1 MYAQQAA
8 VLCDLTVPPPAI
20 DDSFPHVKLLEQ
32 LSESDAKLV
41 KQFLASRTVG
51 TSDCSKPQSS
61 DLSVDI
67 PEYRTDLREALLLLA
82 SLKQSK
88 IVLDELLSSSANTE
102 SDIIGWDAEV
112 ERTEQIKELLNPQL
126 STLEDPA
133 RTRVLKRKLAV
144 RRKKRNWQKRR
155 NLRLAEDRKKLLED
169 REKRQQEIAAWETE
183 WRNRLEQEQVARE
196 ELAAKSAIL
205 ADVRWRKAR
214 AKRYLRRFEKTI
226 QLHDQRTVTEETVG
240 GNTDGGNIPEE
251 RFQRS
256 IGCLIDEWKKKLS
269 DCVKEEKR
277 LKDELA
283 RRSTG
288 NESRRRENRWRKAL
302 FGDASASLNRIDRNP
317 VDEFVA
323 VRRTWDAYALPNKP
337 DQPQLVSQ
345 GSAVPFGWIKPP
357 EDSLP
362 EWLSYRVNREAKRA
376 LNTAS

>member
-32 LSESDAKLV
+32 LSEADAQLV
-41 KQFLASRTVG
+41 EQFLASRTVG
-51 TSDCSKPQSS
+51 SNDCSKPQPL
-61 DLSVDI
+61 DPSVDI
-67 PEYRTDLREALLLLA
+67 PEYRSDLRESLLLLA
-82 SLKQSK
+82 SLKQST
-88 IVLDELLSSSANTE
+88 IVLDELQTSSPDTVVWNT
-102 SDIIGWDAEV
+102 EV
-112 ERTEQIKELLNPQL
+112 ERTEHIKELFSAKL

-133 RTRVLKRKLAV
+133 RMRRLKRKLTM
-144 RRKKRNWQKRR
+144 RRKKRSWQKRR
-155 NLRLAEDRKKLLED
+155 NLRLVEDRKKLLAD
-169 REKRQQEIAAWETE
+169 REKRQQEIVAWETE
-183 WRNRLEQEQVARE
+183 WSNRLKLEQAARE

-226 QLHDQRTVTEETVG
+226 QLHDQRTVTEETEG
-240 GNTDGGNIPEE
+240 ANTDGGNIPEE

-317 VDEFVA
+317 LDEFVA
-323 VRRTWDAYALPNKP
+323 VRRAWDAYALPNNTL
-337 DQPQLVSQ
+337 DQPRLVSQ
-345 GSAVPFGWIKPP
+345 GSGVPFGWVKPP
-357 EDSLP
+357 EDPLP
-362 EWLSYRVNREAKRA
+362 EWLSYRVNQEAKRTVSTA
-376 LNTAS
+376 L

>member
-32 LSESDAKLV
+32 LSAADAQIV
-41 KQFLASRTVG
+41 QQFLASRTG
-51 TSDCSKPQSS
+51 TSNDCSKSQPL
-61 DLSVDI
+61 DPLVDI
-67 PEYRTDLREALLLLA
+67 PEYRSDLHEALLLLS

-88 IVLDELLSSSANTE
+88 IVLNELLSSSSDTDGWNTE
-102 SDIIGWDAEV
+102 M
-112 ERTEQIKELLNPQL
+112 ERTEQIKELLSAKL
-126 STLEDPA
+126 AILEDP
-133 RTRVLKRKLAV
+133 TRIRMLKRKLAV

-155 NLRLAEDRKKLLED
+155 NLRLAEDHKKLLVD

-183 WRNRLEQEQVARE
+183 WRHRLKQEQTARE

-226 QLHDQRTVTEETVG
+226 QLHEQRTVTEETDG
-240 GNTDGGNIPEE
+240 ANADGGNIPEE

-256 IGCLIDEWKKKLS
+256 IGCLIDQWKKKLS

-288 NESRRRENRWRKAL
+288 NESRRRENRWRKVL
-302 FGDASASLNRIDRNP
+302 FGDASASLNRIGRNP
-317 VDEFVA
+317 WDEFVE
-323 VRRTWDAYALPNKP
+323 VRHAWDAFAMPNNT
-337 DQPQLVSQ
+337 DQPRPVTQ
-345 GSAVPFGWIKPP
+345 GSAVPSGWVKPSDDP
-357 EDSLP
+357 LP
-362 EWLSYRVNREAKRA
+362 EWLSYRVNRDHKRA
-376 LNTAS
+376 VSNVNELI

>member
-1 MYAQQAA
+1 MYAHQAA

-32 LSESDAKLV
+32 LSVADARQV
-41 KQFLASRTVG
+41 EQFLASRDDA
-51 TSDCSKPQSS
+51 TSDCSKPQPS
-61 DLSVDI
+61 DPSVDI
-67 PEYRTDLREALLLLA
+67 PEYRSDLHEALVLLA

-88 IVLDELLSSSANTE
+88 IVLDDLLTSSPDTIEWNT
-102 SDIIGWDAEV
+102 EV
-112 ERTEQIKELLNPQL
+112 ERTEQIKELLSAKL
-126 STLEDPA
+126 FTLEDPI
-133 RTRVLKRKLAV
+133 RTRALKRKLAV

-169 REKRQQEIAAWETE
+169 REKRQQEIVAWETE
-183 WRNRLEQEQVARE
+183 WRNRLKQEQAARE
-196 ELAAKSAIL
+196 ELATKSAIL

-226 QLHDQRTVTEETVG
+226 QLHDQRTVTVETEG
-240 GNTDGGNIPEE
+240 ANTDGGNIPEE

-256 IGCLIDEWKKKLS
+256 IGCLIDEWKKKLNE
-269 DCVKEEKR
+269 CVKEEKR

-317 VDEFVA
+317 LDEFVA
-323 VRRTWDAYALPNKP
+323 VRRAWDVYALPP
-337 DQPQLVSQ
+337 DNTDQSRPVSQ
-345 GSAVPFGWIKPP
+345 GSAVPFGWVKPP
-357 EDSLP
+357 DDPLP
-362 EWLSYRVNREAKRA
+362 EWLSYRVNRETKRTISTA
-376 LNTAS
+376 L

>member
-1 MYAQQAA
+1 MYAHQAA

-32 LSESDAKLV
+32 LSVADARQV
-41 KQFLASRTVG
+41 EQFLASRDDA
-51 TSDCSKPQSS
+51 TSDCSKPQPS
-61 DLSVDI
+61 DPSVDI
-67 PEYRTDLREALLLLA
+67 PEYRSDLHEALVLLA

-88 IVLDELLSSSANTE
+88 IVLDDLLTSSPDTIEWNT
-102 SDIIGWDAEV
+102 EV
-112 ERTEQIKELLNPQL
+112 ERTEQISELLSAKL
-126 STLEDPA
+126 FTLEDPI
-133 RTRVLKRKLAV
+133 RTRALKRKLAV

-169 REKRQQEIAAWETE
+169 REKRQQEIVAWETE
-183 WRNRLEQEQVARE
+183 WRNRLKQEQAARE
-196 ELAAKSAIL
+196 ELATKSAIL

-226 QLHDQRTVTEETVG
+226 QLHDQRTVTVETEG
-240 GNTDGGNIPEE
+240 ANTDGGNIPEE

-256 IGCLIDEWKKKLS
+256 IGCLIDEWKKKLNE
-269 DCVKEEKR
+269 CVKEEKR

-317 VDEFVA
+317 LDEFVA
-323 VRRTWDAYALPNKP
+323 VRRAWDVYALQP
-337 DQPQLVSQ
+337 DNTDQSRPVSQ
-345 GSAVPFGWIKPP
+345 GSAVPFGWVKPP
-357 EDSLP
+357 DDPLP
-362 EWLSYRVNREAKRA
+362 EWLSYRVNRETKRTISTA
-376 LNTAS
+376 L

>member
-1 MYAQQAA
+1 MYAQQAT

-32 LSESDAKLV
+32 LSEADAQLV
-41 KQFLASRTVG
+41 EQFLDSRTVG
-51 TSDCSKPQSS
+51 SSDCSKSRPSEP
-61 DLSVDI
+61 SVDI
-67 PEYRTDLREALLLLA
+67 PEYRSDLREALLLLA

-88 IVLDELLSSSANTE
+88 IVLDELLTSSPDTE
-102 SDIIGWDAEV
+102 SDAIGWNMET
-112 ERTEQIKELLNPQL
+112 ERTEQIKELLSAKL

-155 NLRLAEDRKKLLED
+155 NLRLAEDRKKLLAD
-169 REKRQQEIAAWETE
+169 REKRQQEIAAWEAE
-183 WRNRLEQEQVARE
+183 WRKRLEQEQAARE

-226 QLHDQRTVTEETVG
+226 QLHDQRTMIDETDG
-240 GNTDGGNIPEE
+240 ANTDGGNIPEE

-256 IGCLIDEWKKKLS
+256 IGSLIDEWKKKLS

-302 FGDASASLNRIDRNP
+302 FGDASASLNRIGRNP
-317 VDEFVA
+317 LDEFVK
-323 VRRTWDAYALPNKP
+323 VRRAWDVYALPNNT
-337 DQPQLVSQ
+337 DQPHPVSQ
-345 GSAVPFGWIKPP
+345 GSAVPFGWVKPP
-357 EDSLP
+357 DDPLP

-376 LNTAS
+376 ISIAR